1 MVQEILD
8 TLKIQPGETGFDA
21 TLGYGGHTKA
31 MLACLNGQGHIYATD
46 VDPEESAKTK
56 KRLEELGYGEDILT
70 IRLQNFCTIDE
81 IAKEAGGFD
90 FILAD
95 LGVSSMQIDNPKR
108 GFSFKVDGPLDLR
121 LNQEAGISAAERL
134 DTITREELAGMLYEN
149 SDEPYCEELAKAIT
163 DEIRKGSRID
173 TTTKLRE
180 VIEKTLDFLPEK
192 EKKDTIKKTCQRTF
206 QALRIDVNREFEVL
220 YEFMEKLPDA
230 LKPGGRVA
238 ILTFHS
244 GEDKLVKKA
253 LKEGYRAGIYADYSK
268 DVVRPSADN
277 LPLLR
282 AAGFTVD
289 LVQPCRAGYIDP
301 AALVELL
308 GDDVALVS
316 IMVANNETGVVQP
329 IRELAAAAHAA
340 GALFHTDA
348 IQGYLHIPLDVTEL
362 GVDAMTVAAHKIGG
376 PVASGAL
383 YLKNRTPLRPR
394 IFGGGQEAGRR
405 AGTQDL
411 RTQLAFAAAASVLL
425 PNVGRERATLQ
436 ALSDKLYA
444 TLTAH
449 PRIHATMGDYA
460 QADRLPGMVS
470 IYVDGMDSEELIIK
484 LDAAGFEVSAGSACS
499 SGNMDPSHVLSA
511 MGIGREKALGA
522 LRISFDDRVN
532 PGDLD
537 DFAQTLL
544 SIVGAA

>member
-1 MVQEILD
+1 MRAEAL
-8 TLKIQPGETGFDA
+8 
-21 TLGYGGHTKA
+21 
-31 MLACLNGQGHIYATD
+31 LAQ
-46 VDPEESAKTK
+46 
-56 KRLEELGYGEDILT
+56 
-70 IRLQNFCTIDE
+70 
-81 IAKEAGGFD
+81 
-90 FILAD
+90 
-95 LGVSSMQIDNPKR
+95 
-108 GFSFKVDGPLDLR
+108 
-121 LNQEAGISAAERL
+121 
-134 DTITREELAGMLYEN
+134 REYDDSELAGVNPN
-149 SDEPYCEELAKAIT
+149 SLHSLGRKAAARLEVARR
-163 DEIRKGSRID
+163 EIARSFGAR
-173 TTTKLRE
+173 
-180 VIEKTLDFLPEK
+180 
-192 EKKDTIKKTCQRTF
+192 
-206 QALRIDVNREFEVL
+206 
-220 YEFMEKLPDA
+220 
-230 LKPGGRVA
+230 
-238 ILTFHS
+238 
-244 GEDKLVKKA
+244 
-253 LKEGYRAGIYADYSK
+253 
-268 DVVRPSADN
+268 VRPSEIILTNGGTEANQLALLGLAEGARQRDRKRDRKRDRVIVSAIEHDSILDN

-289 LVQPCRAGYIDP
+289 LVQPCRAGYIEP
-301 AALVELL
+301 ATLVELL

-329 IRELAAAAHAA
+329 IRELAAAAHAV

-436 ALSDKLYA
+436 SLSDKLYA

-499 SGNMDPSHVLSA
+499 SGSMDPSHVLSA
-511 MGIGREKALGA
+511 MGIGREQALGA

-532 PGDLD
+532 SADLD

>member
-1 MVQEILD
+1 MRAE
-8 TLKIQPGETGFDA
+8 A
-21 TLGYGGHTKA
+21 R
-31 MLACLNGQGHIYATD
+31 LAQ
-46 VDPEESAKTK
+46 
-56 KRLEELGYGEDILT
+56 
-70 IRLQNFCTIDE
+70 
-81 IAKEAGGFD
+81 
-90 FILAD
+90 
-95 LGVSSMQIDNPKR
+95 
-108 GFSFKVDGPLDLR
+108 
-121 LNQEAGISAAERL
+121 
-134 DTITREELAGMLYEN
+134 REYDDSELAGVNPN
-149 SDEPYCEELAKAIT
+149 SLHSLGRKAAARLEVARR
-163 DEIRKGSRID
+163 EIARSFGPR
-173 TTTKLRE
+173 
-180 VIEKTLDFLPEK
+180 
-192 EKKDTIKKTCQRTF
+192 
-206 QALRIDVNREFEVL
+206 
-220 YEFMEKLPDA
+220 
-230 LKPGGRVA
+230 
-238 ILTFHS
+238 
-244 GEDKLVKKA
+244 
-253 LKEGYRAGIYADYSK
+253 
-268 DVVRPSADN
+268 VRPSEIILTNGGTEANQLALLGLAEGAHQRDRKRDRVIVSAIEHDSILDN

-289 LVQPCRAGYIDP
+289 LVQPCRAGYIEP
-301 AALVELL
+301 ATLVELL
-308 GDDVALVS
+308 DDDVALVS

-425 PNVGRERATLQ
+425 PNVSQERATLQ

-449 PRIHATMGDYA
+449 PRIYATMGDYA

-499 SGNMDPSHVLSA
+499 SGSMDPSHVLSA
-511 MGIGREKALGA
+511 MGIGREQALGS

-532 PGDLD
+532 PADLD

>member
-1 MVQEILD
+1 MRAEAL
-8 TLKIQPGETGFDA
+8 
-21 TLGYGGHTKA
+21 
-31 MLACLNGQGHIYATD
+31 LAQ
-46 VDPEESAKTK
+46 
-56 KRLEELGYGEDILT
+56 
-70 IRLQNFCTIDE
+70 
-81 IAKEAGGFD
+81 
-90 FILAD
+90 
-95 LGVSSMQIDNPKR
+95 
-108 GFSFKVDGPLDLR
+108 
-121 LNQEAGISAAERL
+121 
-134 DTITREELAGMLYEN
+134 REYDDSELAGVNPN
-149 SDEPYCEELAKAIT
+149 SLHSLGRKAAARLEVARR
-163 DEIRKGSRID
+163 EIARSFGAR
-173 TTTKLRE
+173 
-180 VIEKTLDFLPEK
+180 
-192 EKKDTIKKTCQRTF
+192 
-206 QALRIDVNREFEVL
+206 
-220 YEFMEKLPDA
+220 
-230 LKPGGRVA
+230 
-238 ILTFHS
+238 
-244 GEDKLVKKA
+244 
-253 LKEGYRAGIYADYSK
+253 
-268 DVVRPSADN
+268 VRPSEIVLTNGGTEANQLALLGLAEGARQRDRKRDRKRDRVIVSAIEHDSILDN

-289 LVQPCRAGYIDP
+289 LVQPCRAGYIEP
-301 AALVELL
+301 AALSDLL
-308 GDDVALVS
+308 SDDVALVS

-329 IRELAAAAHAA
+329 IRELAAAAHTA

-383 YLKNRTPLRPR
+383 YLKSRTPLRPR

-411 RTQLAFAAAASVLL
+411 RTQLAFAAAASALL
-425 PNVGRERATLQ
+425 PNVAKERTTLQ

-449 PRIHATMGDYA
+449 PRIHATMDDYA

-470 IYVDGMDSEELIIK
+470 IYVDGMDSEELIVK

-499 SGNMDPSHVLSA
+499 SGSMDPSHVLSA
-511 MGIGREKALGA
+511 MGIGREQALGA

>member
-1 MVQEILD
+1 MRAEAL
-8 TLKIQPGETGFDA
+8 
-21 TLGYGGHTKA
+21 
-31 MLACLNGQGHIYATD
+31 LAQ
-46 VDPEESAKTK
+46 
-56 KRLEELGYGEDILT
+56 
-70 IRLQNFCTIDE
+70 
-81 IAKEAGGFD
+81 
-90 FILAD
+90 
-95 LGVSSMQIDNPKR
+95 
-108 GFSFKVDGPLDLR
+108 
-121 LNQEAGISAAERL
+121 
-134 DTITREELAGMLYEN
+134 REYDDSELAGVNPN
-149 SDEPYCEELAKAIT
+149 SLHSLGRKAAARLEVARR
-163 DEIRKGSRID
+163 EIARSFGAR
-173 TTTKLRE
+173 
-180 VIEKTLDFLPEK
+180 
-192 EKKDTIKKTCQRTF
+192 
-206 QALRIDVNREFEVL
+206 
-220 YEFMEKLPDA
+220 
-230 LKPGGRVA
+230 
-238 ILTFHS
+238 
-244 GEDKLVKKA
+244 
-253 LKEGYRAGIYADYSK
+253 
-268 DVVRPSADN
+268 VRPSEIILTNGGTEANQLALLGLAEGARQRDRKRDRKRDRVIVSAIEHDSILDN

-289 LVQPCRAGYIDP
+289 LVQPCRAGYIEP
-301 AALVELL
+301 AALSDML

-348 IQGYLHIPLDVTEL
+348 IQGYLHIPLDVHEL

-411 RTQLAFAAAASVLL
+411 RTQLAFAAAASALL
-425 PNVGRERATLQ
+425 PTVAQERATLQ

-460 QADRLPGMVS
+460 QANRLPGMVS

-499 SGNMDPSHVLSA
+499 SGSMDPSHVLSA
-511 MGIGREKALGA
+511 MGIGREQALGA

-532 PGDLD
+532 SADLD
-537 DFAQTLL
+537 DFAQALL

>member
-1 MVQEILD
+1 MTAGQNRIPVNLD
-8 TLKIQPGETGFDA
+8 YAASTPMRAEAL
-21 TLGYGGHTKA
+21 
-31 MLACLNGQGHIYATD
+31 LAQREY
-46 VDPEESAKTK
+46 
-56 KRLEELGYGEDILT
+56 
-70 IRLQNFCTIDE
+70 
-81 IAKEAGGFD
+81 
-90 FILAD
+90 
-95 LGVSSMQIDNPKR
+95 DN
-108 GFSFKVDGPLDLR
+108 S
-121 LNQEAGISAAERL
+121 
-134 DTITREELAGMLYEN
+134 ELAGVNPN
-149 SDEPYCEELAKAIT
+149 SLHSLGRKAAARLEVARR
-163 DEIRKGSRID
+163 EIARSFGAR
-173 TTTKLRE
+173 
-180 VIEKTLDFLPEK
+180 
-192 EKKDTIKKTCQRTF
+192 
-206 QALRIDVNREFEVL
+206 
-220 YEFMEKLPDA
+220 
-230 LKPGGRVA
+230 
-238 ILTFHS
+238 
-244 GEDKLVKKA
+244 
-253 LKEGYRAGIYADYSK
+253 
-268 DVVRPSADN
+268 VRPSEIILTNGGTEANQLALLGLAEGARQRDRVIVSAIEHDSILDN

-289 LVQPCRAGYIDP
+289 LVQPCRAGYIEP
-301 AALVELL
+301 ATLVELL

-316 IMVANNETGVVQP
+316 IMVANNETGMVQP

-383 YLKNRTPLRPR
+383 YLKHRTPLRPR

-425 PNVGRERATLQ
+425 PNVGQERATLQ

-499 SGNMDPSHVLSA
+499 SGSMDPSHVLSA
-511 MGIGREKALGA
+511 MGIGREQALGA